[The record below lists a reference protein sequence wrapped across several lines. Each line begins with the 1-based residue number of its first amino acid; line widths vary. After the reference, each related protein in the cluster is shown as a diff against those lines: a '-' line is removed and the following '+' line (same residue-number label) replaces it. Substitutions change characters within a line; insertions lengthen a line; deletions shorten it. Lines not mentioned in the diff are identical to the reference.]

1 MCPHSSRDA
10 AKLAERAGRTVLIK
24 KFRIYSG
31 LICLF
36 VHPEMRKVTP
46 ILFLLIYLAAAT
58 ELHQFLRLPAFFEH
72 YAEHKRVSPTINLI
86 DFIVLHYFKGN
97 SNDSDYTTDRQLPF
111 KAACLEASISLA
123 LPPDDLP
130 ETEALVFSL
139 SVNDV
144 RYKPIFNASAFYFS
158 IWQPPRA

>member
-1 MCPHSSRDA
+1 
-10 AKLAERAGRTVLIK
+10 
-24 KFRIYSG
+24 
-31 LICLF
+31 
-36 VHPEMRKVTP
+36 MRKVTP
-46 ILFLLIYLAAAT
+46 KLFLLIYLATAT

-72 YAEHKRVSPTINLI
+72 YEEHKRASPAINLI
-86 DFIVLHYFKGN
+86 DFIVLHYFGEN
-97 SNDSDYTTDRQLPF
+97 SSDSDYASDRQLPF

-130 ETEALVFSL
+130 ETEAHVFSF

-144 RYKPIFNASAFYFS
+144 RYKPIFKASSFHFS